1 MCHCAK
7 DSVVLAAFAFE
18 NGGILRHLCGVGSG
32 VIWNSIGSTEIGD
45 EREDERLLRTRLW

>member
-1 MCHCAK
+1 MCRCAQ